1 MQKIYEMTF
10 QEHIDNYKLMHGE
23 FAETNAL
30 QDLMTLFRDENHLLS
45 TCEPFC
51 NCQSNNIHNSVFINH
66 LNYSTKTVLLPLQTE
81 YTESSASI
89 DTLSHIVF
97 ENASNAINHPL
108 CWDKLK
114 YNPPAHFVTPFKYH
128 ISIQN
133 FSNTII
139 GQTIKLG
146 QFLKE
151 KSATEKHLN
160 FFFKMVSPP
169 NLQKKL
175 QFIQTENITRFL
187 NYDQFTLYFN
197 PFSSLGA
204 ILRLADD
211 VEQFLLDSGYQASP
225 PNGYKDII
233 TINPFL
239 SARNDGIHNKNS
251 YHYGY
256 LEFFD
261 HECKKFIDT
270 YREELKASD
279 NLPIGAF
286 EIILLICLAI
296 PNLSVSENQEISEEH
311 SQIVQ
316 DHFKMLKENPKEFIS
331 KASQIIKDLKS
342 QQNSAEED
350 HYSLSNED
358 AESLV
363 DDEDFDTFEEK
374 KDSEH
379 IIQRL
384 RDQQDSTEEDHF
396 SLSHEDDLNNDT
408 LKENEDADVSD
419 VIIKTQNLYPE
430 KQSPSLIST
439 SLFKGVQVTSALG
452 LSTMGILFCFNI
464 VISNPISL
472 PIGIIMLILGACL
485 LALLLRNEIKNYASN
500 PVQSNGII

>member
-1 MQKIYEMTF
+1 NDVIHY
-10 QEHIDNYKLMHGE
+10 
-23 FAETNAL
+23 
-30 QDLMTLFRDENHLLS
+30 
-45 TCEPFC
+45 
-51 NCQSNNIHNSVFINH
+51 NNI
-66 LNYSTKTVLLPLQTE
+66 
-81 YTESSASI
+81 
-89 DTLSHIVF
+89 
-97 ENASNAINHPL
+97 
-108 CWDKLK
+108 
-114 YNPPAHFVTPFKYH
+114 
-128 ISIQN
+128 
-133 FSNTII
+133 
-139 GQTIKLG
+139 
-146 QFLKE
+146 
-151 KSATEKHLN
+151 
-160 FFFKMVSPP
+160 
-169 NLQKKL
+169 
-175 QFIQTENITRFL
+175 
-187 NYDQFTLYFN
+187 
-197 PFSSLGA
+197 
-204 ILRLADD
+204 
-211 VEQFLLDSGYQASP
+211 
-225 PNGYKDII
+225 
-233 TINPFL
+233 
-239 SARNDGIHNKNS
+239 

-256 LEFFD
+256 LDFFD
-261 HECKKFIDT
+261 HEFKKFIDT